1 MATKHGRSPAAS
13 LRIRARWLWRKIE
26 RGLPAWL
33 NQSLPW
39 GTSLLAHAIALFFM
53 AVVIRFVNEGDTKK
67 PPRFDPVIG
76 QLQEDVTSAYDAD
89 QAGDSFTTIAAD
101 EPPSMP
107 KDLTQIDE
115 SVTAVAEMPDGVQ
128 LGPELN
134 LNPTVEPGELQ
145 GSLPDTGGTLATAA
159 GTARG
164 GGLTMTAPMLGRS
177 GAERAK
183 LVRREG
189 GSVESE
195 RAVERGLDFIA
206 RHQRE
211 DGGWSLDTT
220 SACTTPPGCPKRPAM
235 SSDVA
240 ATGLALLPL
249 LGAGNSHT
257 QKGRYQI
264 TVRRGLAW
272 LLENQQPDGLLFTG
286 GDGNAMMYSHCIGTI
301 ALCES
306 YALTRDKSLRLPA
319 EMAVGF
325 ILRAQHAGGGW
336 RYRPMEEGDTCV
348 FGWAIF
354 ALRSAN
360 IAGIAIP
367 RSALKGA
374 NRYLDAAA
382 VANAV
387 PPKSQYGYQPGTG
400 TTLTMTAE
408 ALVCRQLLG
417 WDREFEPLVQGVD
430 FVFKN
435 LESDQNRN
443 IYYWYYATQLLH
455 NMKDKSWPAWNA
467 KMRDSLISLQVKGN
481 GCDRGSW
488 DPEAPTK
495 DQWGGQAG
503 RLFTTSLSLLTLE
516 VYYRYLPLYK
526 DQGGAIDEKG
536 EKLKEKKED
545 ETKEMKKDAED

>member
-1 MATKHGRSPAAS
+1 MATKHGRSLASS
-13 LRIRARWLWRKIE
+13 LRIRARWLWRTVE
-26 RGLPAWL
+26 RQLPAWL
-33 NQSLPW
+33 SSSLPW
-39 GTSLLAHAIALFFM
+39 GSSLLVHAIGLFLM
-53 AVVIRFVNEGDTKK
+53 AVAIRFVNEGDTKK
-67 PPRFDPVIG
+67 PPSFDPVIG
-76 QLQEDVTSAYDAD
+76 QLQEDVTSAHNSD

-107 KDLTQIDE
+107 KDLTKIDE
-115 SVTAVAEMPDGVQ
+115 TVTAVAEMPDGVQ

-134 LNPTVEPGELQ
+134 LSPSVEPGELQ
-145 GSLPDTGGTLATAA
+145 GAVADTGSSLATAS
-159 GTARG
+159 GTGRG
-164 GGLTMTAPMLGRS
+164 SGPTMTAPMLGRS

-211 DGGWSLDTT
+211 DGGWSLDTNE
-220 SACTTPPGCPKRPAM
+220 ACTTPPGCPKRPAM
-235 SSDVA
+235 HSDVA
-240 ATGLALLPL
+240 ATGLALLPM
-249 LGAGNSHT
+249 LGAGNTHT

-272 LLENQQPDGLLFTG
+272 LLESQQSDGMLFTG
-286 GDGNAMMYSHCIGTI
+286 GEGNAMMYSHCIATI
-301 ALCES
+301 VLCES

-374 NRYLDAAA
+374 SRYLDAAA
-382 VANAV
+382 SAAE
-387 PPKSQYGYQPGTG
+387 PPKSQYGYQPGSG
-400 TTLTMTAE
+400 TSVTMTAE

-417 WDREFEPLVQGVD
+417 WEREFDPLIKGVD
-430 FVFKN
+430 FISAN
-435 LESDQNRN
+435 LESAQDRN

-455 NMKDKSWPAWNA
+455 NMKDKNWPAWNM
-467 KMRDSLISLQVKGN
+467 KMRENMISLQVKGN

-536 EKLKEKKED
+536 EMAKEKGDAEK
-545 ETKEMKKDAED
+545 KEMKKSDDD